1 MILGIYAIRDA
12 KTEAFAQPMF
22 FVTKGVAIRAFADE
36 CENIQSNLHKHPE
49 DFAMFH
55 LGSYN
60 DNSGEFVSLP
70 QPVQIAL
77 AMDYKTY

>member
-12 KTEAFAQPMF
+12 KTEAFSQPMF

-36 CENIQSNLHKHPE
+36 CENNQSNLHKHPE
-49 DFAMFH
+49 DFALFE

-60 DNSGEFVSLP
+60 DNSGEFVSLA
-70 QPVQIAL
+70 QPLQIAL
-77 AMDYKTY
+77 ALDYKSA